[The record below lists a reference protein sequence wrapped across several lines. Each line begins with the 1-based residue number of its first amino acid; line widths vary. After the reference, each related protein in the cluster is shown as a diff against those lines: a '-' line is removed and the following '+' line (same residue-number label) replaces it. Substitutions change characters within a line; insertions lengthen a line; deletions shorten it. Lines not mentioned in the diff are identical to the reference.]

1 MSTEPLANDQS
12 ISAEVA
18 QAEPVAPSR
27 PPRPAR
33 AAAQSAQPT
42 ARPQRTLTANPD
54 LVDLPPAMSLPALF
68 TILLGAILGAFAA
81 VIILPAW
88 LPGLGWSLSGDEPKA
103 YWYLSRSSAVVAYA
117 LLWLSMVF
125 GLLMTNRMARLWP
138 GGPGAFDLHQHTS
151 LLGLAFAIFHALILL
166 GDRYI
171 SATLTE
177 VLTPFGYIGYEPFWV
192 GLGQLA
198 LYGMAVVGLSFYI
211 KQWIGRA
218 MWRLIHFLSFV
229 IWILSLLHA
238 IYSGSD
244 LDILTGLYWLSGGSV
259 LFLTIYRILVS
270 FQPTKPRP
278 ARATE

>member
-1 MSTEPLANDQS
+1 MSTEPLANDQPT
-12 ISAEVA
+12 SAEVV

-33 AAAQSAQPT
+33 AAAQSAQPA

-88 LPGLGWSLSGDEPKA
+88 LPGLSTSLLGEDAKA

-171 SATLTE
+171 SATLAE
-177 VLTPFGYIGYEPFWV
+177 VLTPFGYVGYEPLWV

-211 KQWIGRA
+211 KQWIGRT

-238 IYSGSD
+238 VYSGSD

-259 LFLTIYRILVS
+259 LFLTIYRVLVS